1 MLSVIPKQIDD
12 ESLIGYILR
21 LTARNGFQL
30 PLDWID
36 EAQLKA
42 SINDTLSV
50 KQVSALNEFFP
61 LIHSLKCLSPRRHSA
76 LFQNYH
82 IETPR
87 VCPIC
92 IRNTGYLKE
101 EWRYIGNL
109 KCSIH
114 DVGLIDVCHLCN
126 HKLEWSLNLL
136 EGVCTNEMCS
146 CSLKSEPLNNALEC
160 LFIDEICDCLLAD
173 FVYSHPYNTYW
184 PNLSHP
190 NSENLLTATS
200 RGYDLLNC
208 EFKRWIELYDAQSNP
223 FNALAVKF
231 KYFPLYHLAHNLQNE
246 WFFSE
251 QLKKLTA
258 STSSPIKQLFNLSSY
273 VVTADSAMTILGLS
287 KHEIISY
294 SPEAKNK
301 KVIPS
306 RLRINIAPIINAT
319 RVTK

>member
-101 EWRYIGNL
+101 EWRHIGNL

-146 CSLKSEPLNNALEC
+146 CSLKSEPLNNALSV
-160 LFIDEICDCLLAD
+160 CLLTKSVTVFWQTLFTLTHTIPTGLIYQTQTAR
-173 FVYSHPYNTYW
+173 TY
-184 PNLSHP
+184 
-190 NSENLLTATS
+190 
-200 RGYDLLNC
+200 
-208 EFKRWIELYDAQSNP
+208 
-223 FNALAVKF
+223 
-231 KYFPLYHLAHNLQNE
+231 LQPPAE
-246 WFFSE
+246 
-251 QLKKLTA
+251 
-258 STSSPIKQLFNLSSY
+258 
-273 VVTADSAMTILGLS
+273 AMI
-287 KHEIISY
+287 Y
-294 SPEAKNK
+294 
-301 KVIPS
+301 
-306 RLRINIAPIINAT
+306 
-319 RVTK
+319 